1 MKPEEYEKFQRDI
14 DAVYGDI
21 IRMQRLFS
29 VLVRGIE
36 MNGEAGGEEIDAL
49 DAAVDYFSRI
59 IDSFNVV
66 MTSCKLQ

>member
-49 DAAVDYFSRI
+49 DAAVDYFSHI